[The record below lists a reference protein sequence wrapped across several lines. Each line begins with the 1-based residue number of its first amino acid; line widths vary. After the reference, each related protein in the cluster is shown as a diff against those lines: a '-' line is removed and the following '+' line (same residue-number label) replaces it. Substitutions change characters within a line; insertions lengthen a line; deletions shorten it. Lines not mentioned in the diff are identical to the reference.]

1 MDEASS
7 RQSDEKQPWY
17 RNSWVVAYWEIE
29 DYAMDIYEDAL
40 KPLAVLMA
48 VTLCWGLFVC
58 LGSGIVVLGHVLLRT
73 LIFHHEQLT
82 GLSNAQLLYTFRL
95 SILGGLFASFICI
108 PLLELTSRR
117 KLGFFRFSLAYIST
131 AFVLS
136 AYGALSGCL
145 GSTMLNALVVDS
157 ALYLKPVG
165 ALAAGAMGGVVCS
178 PLLTAI
184 VLISRRSEPRP

>member
-136 AYGALSGCL
+136 AY
-145 GSTMLNALVVDS
+145 VDS

-178 PLLTAI
+178 PLLAAI